1 MTNQER
7 NIMCLKIDS
16 ALKLL
21 EKVDLYKNSN
31 NRKLDAAISLL
42 YDVKKYCKI

>member
-1 MTNQER
+1 MTDHER
-7 NIMCLKIDS
+7 NLMCLKING

-21 EKVDLYKNSN
+21 EKVDLNKSTN

-42 YDVKKYCKI
+42 YDIKKYCNL